1 MMVRRKRRAK
11 KRKKEQRGEGKKSG
25 VGEEEGLCGKRVVEV
40 REKRVMDGR
49 EEKEKVR
56 KKRAAN
62 GGEVEEEDGK
72 RRSLGRRGW
81 RERWRGGGWGEEGG
95 GGRKGWVM
103 RNGLAYGPMFIV
115 SGCTRG
121 S

>member
-1 MMVRRKRRAK
+1 M
-11 KRKKEQRGEGKKSG
+11 GGKD
-25 VGEEEGLCGKRVVEV
+25 GEEE
-40 REKRVMDGR
+40 
-49 EEKEKVR
+49 
-56 KKRAAN
+56 A
-62 GGEVEEEDGK
+62 GEQ
-72 RRSLGRRGW
+72 RR
-81 RERWRGGGWGEEGG
+81 WGEEGG